1 VLKYLMTAFA
11 PLPID
16 AATPDLVAAL
26 ARGTTAV
33 LVAPPGAGKTTRVP
47 LVLAAEPWAV
57 DKKILVLEP
66 RRLAARA
73 AAARMAKT
81 LGEKVGDTVGY
92 RVRFGTMVSK
102 RTRIEVITEGV
113 FTGLI
118 QDDPSLDGV
127 GAVLFDEF
135 HERSLDADLGLALAR
150 DAQQALREDLR
161 LVVMSATIDGAR
173 IAATL
178 GDAPVIASEGR
189 AFAVET
195 RYLGRDPARP
205 IEPQVADAVLRALRA
220 ETGSILAFLPGV
232 AEIRRCEAMVRERC
246 ADPAVDVF
254 ALHGTLD
261 FDAQDRAIAPA
272 PAGQRKVVL
281 ATSIAETSLTIEG
294 VRVVVDS
301 GLARV
306 PRYEPDVGLTRLE
319 TVRVSRAAADQRR
332 GRAGRIEPG
341 VCYRLWDEPQTAA
354 LEPYAQPEILAADL
368 SSLVLELAQWG
379 VADPAKLV
387 FLDAPPAPALNEARA
402 LLAALGAIDG
412 AGRITEEGKL
422 LNRLPLPPRL
432 ARMVVDAGREGAGAP
447 AAEIAAVLTERG
459 LGGNDVDLRHRLETL
474 RRNRSARATEAR
486 RMAKRWAEMA
496 SSPRSPRSPDGAQHN
511 PGAASPQDQAL
522 NPDYGPQ
529 KQPSIR
535 ATERVGRAD
544 LSPQA
549 GRGEAPAPG
558 AILALA
564 YPERIAKNRGAAAG
578 AFLLANGRGA
588 YVDLVSPLAREPF
601 LAVAE
606 LVGSAAQSRITLAA
620 AIDLADIERRF
631 ADRIE
636 TAEEVTCDAKTLTLR
651 ARRSRRLGA
660 IVLSDQP
667 LPVTPN
673 DATAKLFVS
682 AILQAGLDRL
692 PWTKAVRQWRDRVQF
707 LRRAEGAE
715 WPDMSDGALAA
726 TAEAWLAPLLAD
738 KTSLDAVNAAEFE
751 HALHDL
757 LPYTLRRRLEI
768 EAPTHFDAPS
778 GSRVPIGYEAEEGP
792 KLAIRVQELFG
803 LARHPAIAGGRVPLV
818 IELLSPAHR
827 PVQVTRDLPQFWRG
841 SYAAVRSE
849 MRGRYPRHPWPDD
862 PVSAPAT
869 RRAKPRG
876 S

>member
-1 VLKYLMTAFA
+1 MTPLP

-47 LVLAAEPWAV
+47 LVLAAEPWAAG
-57 DKKILVLEP
+57 KKILVLEP

-73 AAARMAKT
+73 AATRMAKT

-118 QDDPSLDGV
+118 QDDPSLEGV

-150 DAQQALREDLR
+150 ETQQSLREDLR
-161 LVVMSATIDGAR
+161 LLVMSATIDGAR
-173 IAATL
+173 VAAAL

-189 AFAVET
+189 GFAVET
-195 RYLGRDPARP
+195 RYLGREPAKP
-205 IEPQVADAVLRALRA
+205 IEPQVADAALRALRA
-220 ETGSILAFLPGV
+220 ETGSILAFLPGA
-232 AEIRRCEAMVRERC
+232 AEIRRCETMVRERC

-254 ALHGTLD
+254 ALHGALD

-272 PAGQRKVVL
+272 PPGRRKVVL

-379 VADPAKLV
+379 VTDPAKLV
-387 FLDAPPAPALNEARA
+387 FLDPPPTPALNEART

-432 ARMVVDAGREGAGAP
+432 ARMVVDASRESVGSL

-459 LGGNDVDLRHRLETL
+459 LGGNDVDLRHRIEAL
-474 RRNRSARATEAR
+474 RRDRSTRAAEAR
-486 RMAKRWAEMA
+486 RMAMRWAEMA
-496 SSPRSPRSPDGAQHN
+496 EGSSP
-511 PGAASPQDQAL
+511 L
-522 NPDYGPQ
+522 LL
-529 KQPSIR
+529 
-535 ATERVGRAD
+535 VGK
-544 LSPQA
+544 
-549 GRGEAPAPG
+549 GRGWGSGIGARSRRTPPTPHPDPPPHGGREVPIG

-564 YPERIAKNRGAAAG
+564 YPERIAKSRGAAAG
-578 AFLLANGRGA
+578 AFLLANRRGA
-588 YVDLVSPLAREPF
+588 YVDPASPLAREPF

-606 LVGSAAQSRITLAA
+606 LIGSAAQSRITLAT

-636 TAEEVTCDAKTLTLR
+636 ASEEVTCDAKTLMLR
-651 ARRSRRLGA
+651 ARKSRRLGA
-660 IVLSDQP
+660 IALSEQP
-667 LPVTPN
+667 LPVTPD
-673 DATAKLFVS
+673 DATAKLLVA
-682 AILQAGLDRL
+682 AIVQAGLDRL
-692 PWTKAVRQWRDRVQF
+692 PWTKALRQWRDRVQF

-715 WPDMSDGALAA
+715 WPEVSDIALAA
-726 TAEAWLAPLLAD
+726 TAEAWLAPRLAD
-738 KTSLDAVNAAEFE
+738 KTSLEALTVSEFE
-751 HALHDL
+751 QALHHL
-757 LPYTLRRRLEI
+757 LPYSLRRRLEI

-778 GSRVPIGYEAEEGP
+778 GSRVPIDYEADEGP

-862 PVSAPAT
+862 PASAEAT

-876 S
+876 A